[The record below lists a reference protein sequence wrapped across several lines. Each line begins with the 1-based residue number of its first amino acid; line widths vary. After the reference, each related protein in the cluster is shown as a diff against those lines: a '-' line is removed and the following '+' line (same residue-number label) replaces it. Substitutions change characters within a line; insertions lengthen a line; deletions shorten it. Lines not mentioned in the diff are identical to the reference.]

1 VRDRNVL
8 VLGGAGM
15 VGYQV
20 AARIAVDLEP
30 ERIVIVSL
38 REDEV
43 DTAVD
48 RLRDLVPASVEI
60 VGEWGDVF
68 VRDEFARM
76 PRADLLE
83 DPRAREAVFDDLL
96 GPFDA
101 AYGRSRLA
109 RLIERHEPDVVVDAV
124 NTATAISYQ
133 DVYSSSFLVERDVDA
148 LEAGDPVPVDV
159 VSHDVE
165 TLILSQPLPQLIRH
179 VLIMNRALREAGTR
193 LYLKVGTTGTG
204 GMGLNIPY
212 THSEDRP
219 SAKLMTKT
227 AVAFAHTGLMFLMD
241 RTPGGPIVKEIK
253 PAALIGYSDVGRRTI
268 KERGKTVSLYAAR
281 TEPLGAAL
289 RLRLDPDE
297 FIFESDLE
305 LPVVD
310 TGENGVFTKGEFEA
324 ITSLGQM
331 EFVTPE
337 EIALLCVQEITGINT
352 GRDVVGAVDSSVLGP
367 SYRAGVLR
375 ARVLD
380 ELRALEEA
388 TTTHSVALG
397 QLGPPEL
404 SKLLWEVELLAVRYG
419 TLPAVLAATP
429 EEIAEEVGWMLSERP
444 RLRDTITSL
453 GLPILHR
460 NGSTIDR
467 GPFIRIPEAPE
478 STSARRTSP
487 DGRPVS
493 GRFGPVDPAR
503 RSQDRPASPPRRR
516 LPRRFARGRS
526 PPGCSPRNSAG
537 TGSSSRRPSGRYPRR
552 RADRSS
558 LGRLG
563 RDRRL
568 LRRGGRVRARV
579 RPRPAVAPALVAAVS
594 GRRRCD
600 DGHGECPRRGPDR
613 RRRRHDSVR
622 PRAPGDRRRHVRL
635 RLGHHGDRGGRGS
648 ADLRGRRP
656 LRLHDGASSQL

>member
-1 VRDRNVL
+1 VRDRTVL
-8 VLGGAGM
+8 VLGGGGM

-43 DTAVD
+43 ETAVD
-48 RLRDLVPASVEI
+48 RLRDLAPASVEV

-76 PRADLLE
+76 PRAELLD

-109 RLIERHEPDVVVDAV
+109 RLIDRHRPDVVVDAV

-179 VLIMNRALREAGTR
+179 VLIMNRALRDANTR

-268 KERGKTVSLYAAR
+268 KERGRTVSLYEAR

-289 RLRLDPDE
+289 RLRVDPGE
-297 FIFESDLE
+297 FVFESDLE

-404 SKLLWEVELLAVRYG
+404 SKLLWEVELLALRYG

-429 EEIAEEVGWMLSERP
+429 DEIAEEVGWMLSERP

-460 NGSTIDR
+460 NGTTFDR
-467 GPFIRIPEAPE
+467 GPFIRIPEAADGETLAMTEEDRDRWAAKGWVDLRPQNF
-478 STSARRTSP
+478 ARWQARLRAIRA
-487 DGRPVS
+487 GRP
-493 GRFGPVDPAR
+493 GKA
-503 RSQDRPASPPRRR
+503 Q
-516 LPRRFARGRS
+516 
-526 PPGCSPRNSAG
+526 PGSAG
-537 TGSSSRRPSGRYPRR
+537 VATETTVTEEIRTG
-552 RADRSS
+552 AIAAWVLAEE
-558 LGRLG
+558 LGGYRIK
-563 RDRRL
+563 
-568 LRRGGRVRARV
+568 
-579 RPRPAVAPALVAAVS
+579 
-594 GRRRCD
+594 
-600 DGHGECPRRGPDR
+600 
-613 RRRRHDSVR
+613 
-622 PRAPGDRRRHVRL
+622 
-635 RLGHHGDRGGRGS
+635 
-648 ADLRGRRP
+648 
-656 LRLHDGASSQL
+656 